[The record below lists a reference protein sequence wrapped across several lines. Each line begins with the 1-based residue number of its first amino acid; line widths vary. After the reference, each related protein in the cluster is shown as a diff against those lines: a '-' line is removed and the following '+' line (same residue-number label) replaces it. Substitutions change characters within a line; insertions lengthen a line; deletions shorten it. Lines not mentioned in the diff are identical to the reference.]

1 MPRSCSGRAGR
12 LFVRVA
18 VLGWLLICS
27 ALAAI
32 ELGYTTK
39 VSEALIARLERSFG
53 AAARPRLAGWRGFAR
68 EQKRAPVA
76 PRLSATTG
84 LAMEAL
90 QAVNS
95 YFNRIRF
102 VDDSIHWGQDDYW
115 ATPAE
120 TVASDGGDCEDFA
133 IVKYFFLKEL
143 GVPIERLRITYVR
156 ALKLNQ
162 AHMVLAYYVSPE
174 AEPLILDN
182 LVDRIRAASDRVDLD
197 PVFSFNDDDVR
208 MVADGQRAKPAQIRE
223 WRSLLDRLAAQAT
236 L

>member
-1 MPRSCSGRAGR
+1 M
-12 LFVRVA
+12 VRVA

-27 ALAAI
+27 ALAAS

-53 AAARPRLAGWRGFAR
+53 PPARPRLVRWIGFGR
-68 EQKRAPVA
+68 EQKRVPVA
-76 PRLSATTG
+76 APRP
-84 LAMEAL
+84 AMEAL

-102 VDDSIHWGQDDYW
+102 IDDSIHWGQGDYW

-133 IVKYFFLKEL
+133 IAKYFFLKEL

-156 ALKLNQ
+156 ALKLNR

-182 LVDRIRAASDRVDLD
+182 LEDRIRAASDRMDLD

-208 MVADGQRAKPAQIRE
+208 MVSDGQRAKPAQIRE
-223 WRSLLDRLAAQAT
+223 WRSLLDRLAAQVT

>member
-1 MPRSCSGRAGR
+1 MLAVSG
-12 LFVRVA
+12 
-18 VLGWLLICS
+18 LGF
-27 ALAAI
+27 
-32 ELGYTTK
+32 TTN

-53 AAARPRLAGWRGFAR
+53 TAARARLAAWIGFAR
-68 EQKRAPVA
+68 EQKKTPAAQPQVAAPG
-76 PRLSATTG
+76 P
-84 LAMEAL
+84 AMEAL

-102 VDDSIHWGQDDYW
+102 IDDSIHWGQDDYW

-133 IVKYFFLKEL
+133 IAKYFFLREV

-156 ALKLNQ
+156 ALKLKR

-182 LVDRIRAASDRVDLD
+182 LEDRIRAASDRMDLE
-197 PVFSFNDDDVR
+197 PVFSFNDDDVLL
-208 MVADGQRAKPAQIRE
+208 MDDGRRAQPARIRE
-223 WRSLLDRLAAQAT
+223 WRSLMGRLTAQAA